1 MEFITKNSK
10 KSIKIVPAS
19 FKSAINLKKELFKCL
34 NKSNSL
40 EKFKDFQNVD
50 MKNVLSELANILI
63 EADTSDGFNR
73 AVMDCLS
80 VCICDNT
87 HALTEQY
94 FNDCP
99 ALWEDYYEIVS
110 NCVEVNLR
118 PFFKSLVSEF
128 QTRLNKIGELPKQEL
143 PQVTN

>member
-19 FKSAINLKKELFKCL
+19 FQSAINLKKELFKCL

>member
-10 KSIKIVPAS
+10 KSIKIVSAP

-40 EKFKDFQNVD
+40 EKFKDFPNVD
-50 MKNVLSELANILI
+50 MKNALSELANILI
-63 EADTSDGFNR
+63 EADTSEGFNK

-128 QTRLNKIGELPKQEL
+128 QTRLNKIGELPKQESQ
-143 PQVTN
+143 QVKI